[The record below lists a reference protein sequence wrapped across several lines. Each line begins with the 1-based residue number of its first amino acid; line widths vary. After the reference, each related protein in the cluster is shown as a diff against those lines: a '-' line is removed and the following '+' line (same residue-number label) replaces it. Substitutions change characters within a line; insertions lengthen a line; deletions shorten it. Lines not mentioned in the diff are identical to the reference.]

1 MSDMLYLNKYDS
13 IIFLL
18 FRGLLYEKEDNILAV
33 GDYIDDFRRCRRS
46 ICGCRR

>member
-1 MSDMLYLNKYDS
+1 MMLDMLYLNKYDS

-33 GDYIDDFRRCRRS
+33 GDYIDDFRR
-46 ICGCRR
+46 